1 MSEILFI
8 RHAATDMA
16 GTFCGH
22 SDPEINALGYEQ
34 IAELTEKIR
43 SEDIG
48 IVYSSDLRRAQTTA
62 GAVTKAFGV
71 EYHIRPE
78 LREINFGR
86 WEGLRWKDIEQHDA
100 VYANRW
106 MADYPTLPARGGER
120 FCDFERRVLDEV
132 AFLSTKVIRQNIAV
146 ITHAGVLRT
155 VLCSLKKYS
164 QNDAWRQTEAY
175 CSIVRYAVAPSPQSQ
190 FAGTFL

>member
-78 LREINFGR
+78 LREMPF
-86 WEGLRWKDIEQHDA
+86 
-100 VYANRW
+100 
-106 MADYPTLPARGGER
+106 MPTDGWLTIRPY
-120 FCDFERRVLDEV
+120 RRVEGSVFATLSG
-132 AFLSTKVIRQNIAV
+132 ACSTK
-146 ITHAGVLRT
+146 
-155 VLCSLKKYS
+155 
-164 QNDAWRQTEAY
+164 
-175 CSIVRYAVAPSPQSQ
+175 
-190 FAGTFL
+190 